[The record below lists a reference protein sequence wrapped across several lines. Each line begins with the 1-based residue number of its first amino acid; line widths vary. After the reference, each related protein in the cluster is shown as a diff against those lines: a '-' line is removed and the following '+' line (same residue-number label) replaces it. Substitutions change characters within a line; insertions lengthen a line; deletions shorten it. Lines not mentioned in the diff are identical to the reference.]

1 MSQSRALPAAFLR
14 SIQLQ
19 CALYWQSVND
29 ARSLDVALAVPA
41 PELVKLLHSF
51 RVQAWIPP
59 SMPGL
64 LSLEGM
70 YGSAPPAAPAPAPAL
85 PAPRASQPFQAPRQ
99 PAPPAAPPAANAASR
114 RVNNPTRIPAM
125 VEAMQDRTFRL
136 RDILIDGIQA
146 PPADGGGTLC
156 LSFHLKFYCYSDCNR
171 CSTHRPLTATE
182 TTRLAAFVA
191 SEITTPNVGRE

>member
-1 MSQSRALPAAFLR
+1 MR

-29 ARSLDVALAVPA
+29 ARSLDVALAVPS

-64 LSLEGM
+64 LDLEGM
-70 YGSAPPAAPAPAPAL
+70 YGSAPPAAPAPAPVL
-85 PAPRASQPFQAPRQ
+85 PAPPAGLPFQAPRQ
-99 PAPPAAPPAANAASR
+99 QALPTVPPVVDPPSR

-125 VEAMQDRTFRL
+125 VEAMQDRSFRL
-136 RDILIDGIQA
+136 RDILTNGIQA
-146 PPADGGGTLC
+146 PAADRGGTIC

-171 CSTHRPLTATE
+171 CSTHRALTATE
-182 TTRLAAFVA
+182 TTRLAAFVT